1 MVLALVDDFSP
12 TAAEEREGVVR
23 VFFTDRV
30 DRDAA
35 RFAVASRFPAAA
47 IEVSDEDWARRSQDN
62 LQPITIGRLTII
74 PNPELL
80 IPDPAFLV
88 PTPDSRIPNPDSRI
102 PTPASR
108 GIPAPDSLIANADT
122 VVIVPSMGFGTGHHA
137 TTRLCLEALQS
148 IDLADACVLDVGTGS
163 GILAIAAVR
172 LGAARAVGIDN
183 DADAIEAAQANLA
196 LNDPPPSTPQSAPDT
211 RQALSTQHRAPDT
224 RHGALDTRHAA
235 LDTRHAPSTQH
246 TAPSTRVAFALSD
259 LRAYLTSHRDTIDV
273 VTANLTGALLIRTAA
288 EIQAAVRSGGTI
300 IVSGVL
306 NDEREDVVRA
316 FESTPV
322 VQERSEDEWV
332 CLTMKKP

>member
-12 TAAEEREGVVR
+12 NAAEERQGVVR

-108 GIPAPDSLIANADT
+108 GIPAPDSLIASADT

-211 RQALSTQHRAPDT
+211 R
-224 RHGALDTRHAA
+224 
-235 LDTRHAPSTQH
+235 HAPSTQH

-306 NDEREDVVRA
+306 NGEREDVVRA

>member
-23 VFFTDRV
+23 VFFTDRI
-30 DRDAA
+30 DRNAA

-47 IEVSDEDWARRSQDN
+47 IEVSDEDWAQRSQDN

-74 PNPELL
+74 PNPESQ
-80 IPDPAFLV
+80 I
-88 PTPDSRIPNPDSRI
+88 PTPDS
-102 PTPASR
+102 
-108 GIPAPDSLIANADT
+108 GIATADT

-137 TTRLCLEALQS
+137 TTRLCLEVLQS

-163 GILAIAAVR
+163 GILAIAAAR

-183 DADAIEAAQANLA
+183 DADAIEAAQKNLA
-196 LNDPPPSTPQSAPDT
+196 HNYLPPSTQHAAPDT
-211 RQALSTQHRAPDT
+211 RQALSTQHPAP
-224 RHGALDTRHAA
+224 
-235 LDTRHAPSTQH
+235 DTRHAPSTQH
-246 TAPSTRVAFALSD
+246 PAPSTRVAFELID
-259 LRAYLTSHRDTIDV
+259 LRAYLTSHRDPIDV

-288 EIQAAVRSGGTI
+288 EIQNAVRSGGTI

-306 NDEREDVVRA
+306 NGEREDVVRA

-322 VQERSEDEWV
+322 VLERSVDEWV

>member
-1 MVLALVDDFSP
+1 LVKSYPALDVRCDSLDTVLALVDDFSP
-12 TAAEEREGVVR
+12 AAAEERESVVR
-23 VFFTDRV
+23 VFFSDRA

-35 RFAVASRFPAAA
+35 RFAVASRFPAGA
-47 IEVSDEDWARRSQDN
+47 IDVSDEDWARRSQDN

-74 PNPELL
+74 PNPEF
-80 IPDPAFLV
+80 P
-88 PTPDSRIPNPDSRI
+88 IPNPNCLI
-102 PTPASR
+102 P
-108 GIPAPDSLIANADT
+108 NADT

-137 TTRLCLEALQS
+137 TTRLCLEVLQS

-183 DADAIEAAQANLA
+183 DADAIQAAQENLA
-196 LNDPPPSTPQSAPDT
+196 LNRLPPSTPQSAPDP
-211 RQALSTQHRAPDT
+211 RQAPGTQHAAPGTQHPAPDT
-224 RHGALDTRHAA
+224 RQ
-235 LDTRHAPSTQH
+235 APSTQH
-246 TAPSTRVAFALSD
+246 PAPSTRVAFELSD
-259 LRAYLTSHRDTIDV
+259 LRAYLTSHRDTFDV
-273 VTANLTGALLIRTAA
+273 VTANLTGALLIRTAV
-288 EIQAAVRSGGTI
+288 EIQDAVRSGGTI

-322 VQERSEDEWV
+322 GLERSEDEWV